1 MRSYRPLPMRALSV
15 FTGILMT
22 LAAGV
27 FAQDAQPDPTQ
38 SAQKPET
45 LPGLVR
51 TAKKPAIYT
60 TPRPEGVSDKD
71 WQTRLWNTMTDND
84 PSELAIRNDR
94 SRLET
99 TPFWSRF
106 SVWSDATTP
115 ERSASF
121 GVGKLSDE
129 AAERPSLE
137 DRRNASQS
145 PDVPYS
151 SQAQDNAIFAAVY
164 RYFFGYRSRGFGA
177 NAHAL
182 NQKLHVGDVYFI
194 GFGPHVAD
202 PPASFLAA
210 LQADPGLKRDGVT
223 LCPLSRSLEVTD
235 DAIRDRDTGAYGLAF
250 RIDDVTPGKDG
261 DMDVLATFSE
271 RDGFWFSRELTLR
284 QNKSGSWNVVA
295 DDPCTVR

>member
-1 MRSYRPLPMRALSV
+1 MRALSV
-15 FTGILMT
+15 LTGILMT
-22 LAAGV
+22 LAATA
-27 FAQDAQPDPTQ
+27 FAQDAQPDPSQ
-38 SAQKPET
+38 SPQRPER
-45 LPGLVR
+45 LPGLQR
-51 TAKKPAIYT
+51 TSKKPDIYT
-60 TPRPEGVSDKD
+60 TPQPEGMSDAD
-71 WQTRLWNTMTDND
+71 WQALLWNTMTDTD
-84 PSELAIRNDR
+84 PSERAIRKDVSR
-94 SRLET
+94 SET
-99 TPFWSRF
+99 APYWSRW

-115 ERSASF
+115 ERSATF

-129 AAERPSLE
+129 AAERPTME
-137 DRRNASQS
+137 DRRNASLS
-145 PDVPYS
+145 PEVPYS
-151 SQAQDNAIFAAVY
+151 SEAQDNAIFAAVY

-210 LQADPGLKRDGVT
+210 LQRDPGLKRDGVT
-223 LCPLSRSLEVTD
+223 LRPLSSSLEVTD

-261 DMDVLATFSE
+261 DMDVMATFSE

-284 QNKSGSWNVVA
+284 QDNKSGTWAVVA
-295 DDPCTVR
+295 DEPCTVR

>member
-1 MRSYRPLPMRALSV
+1 ML
-15 FTGILMT
+15 TGIFMT
-22 LAAGV
+22 LAADV
-27 FAQDAQPDPTQ
+27 FAQDAQPDPSQ

-51 TAKKPAIYT
+51 TAKKPDLYP
-60 TPRPEGVSDKD
+60 TPQPEGMSDKD
-71 WQTRLWNTMTDND
+71 WQTLLWNTMTDST
-84 PSELAIRNDR
+84 PSERAIRKNVEQ
-94 SRLET
+94 SET
-99 TPFWSRF
+99 APFWSRF
-106 SVWSDATTP
+106 SVWSDEATP
-115 ERSASF
+115 ARSASF
-121 GVGKLSDE
+121 GVGKFSDE

-145 PDVPYS
+145 PEIPYS

-210 LQADPGLKRDGVT
+210 LQADPGIKRDGVT
-223 LCPLSRSLEVTD
+223 LRPLSRSLEVTD

-284 QNKSGSWNVVA
+284 RDKSGTWNVAA
-295 DDPCTVR
+295 DEPCTVQ